1 MTLFR
6 DVFCVLTI
14 ISVTVIYPLFAGE
27 ASDSVSDMP
36 GGGFVKVL
44 HDYGLVA
51 VAAIMLWANWRTQ
64 ERMALALQNHEIQL
78 IELVRQNAAIATQ
91 STNEISQI
99 RQQWQQRKCLA
110 DVPVRRDA

>member
-1 MTLFR
+1 
-6 DVFCVLTI
+6 
-14 ISVTVIYPLFAGE
+14 
-27 ASDSVSDMP
+27 
-36 GGGFVKVL
+36 
-44 HDYGLVA
+44 
-51 VAAIMLWANWRTQ
+51 
-64 ERMALALQNHEIQL
+64 LQNHEIQL